1 MTELATEITEV
12 VVYTDRARVTRHGD
26 ISLEPGI
33 QSLEIP
39 DLTSLLNP
47 DSVRASAKGT
57 ANARLLGVKVKRIF
71 YEEAVTEQVHE
82 LEEKIETYQDEL
94 KAFEV
99 KEERIKQTQDSL
111 STLAEQ
117 TETYALALAS
127 GEQSIEEQLSLFDKL
142 RNRVIKF
149 DRDLIKNTK
158 DRREKERQLDKVRK
172 EIERW
177 YGTPH
182 RETYTAILELEVDSA
197 GEFNVDLSYVVSG
210 VGWQPLYDLHFSE
223 DSTPN
228 SLEVN
233 YLAQVSQNTGESW
246 QDVVLSLSTARPA
259 QTSILPELEPWFIRP
274 LTSRVPTVRS
284 VAAAPLMGRLEEASP
299 LELAMEDAEGVQVEA
314 GLAAVESSGT
324 NVTYRIPST
333 VTIPADGSPHKTTV
347 AIFSIPTDLDYAC
360 APKLTEAVYRQLHTV
375 NDSPYTLLSGP
386 ANLFADEEFIGSI
399 KVELTP
405 PRGKVE
411 LYLGVEDRL
420 KVEREF
426 IRRDVDK
433 RMVGGRR
440 RILFGYEIK
449 AENLL
454 SHQVDLA
461 IHDQMPVSRS
471 EDVKVKLEF
480 ADPKP
485 STQEDMNLLTWEL
498 TLKSNENRTIRFV
511 FGVEHPQGMQ
521 IIGLP

>member
-1 MTELATEITEV
+1 MTELVTEITDV
-12 VVYTDRARVTRHGD
+12 VVYTDRARVTRRGD
-26 ISLEPGI
+26 TLLEPGL

-39 DLTSLLNP
+39 DLTFSLNP

-57 ANARLLGVKVKRIF
+57 AKARLLGVRVQRVF
-71 YEEAVTEQVHE
+71 YQETVTEQVHE
-82 LEEKIETYQDEL
+82 LEDQIETLQDEL
-94 KAFEV
+94 RQLEA

-149 DRDLIKNTK
+149 DRDLIKNGK

-182 RETYTAILELEVDSA
+182 REAYTAIVELEVDSA
-197 GEFNVDLSYVVSG
+197 GELSVDLSYVVSG

-223 DSTPN
+223 DSEPN
-228 SLEVN
+228 SLEIS
-233 YLAQVSQNTGESW
+233 YLAQVSQQTGENW
-246 QDVVLSLSTARPA
+246 QDIVLTLSTARPA
-259 QTSILPELEPWFIRP
+259 LTSILPELEPWFIRP
-274 LTSRVPTVRS
+274 ISSRVPTAQRG
-284 VAAAPLMGRLEEASP
+284 VATVVARQVAESP
-299 LELAMEDAEGVQVEA
+299 PDLAMPDAEDVQVESD
-314 GLAAVESSGT
+314 LATVESSGT
-324 NVTYRIPST
+324 TVTYRIPST

-347 AIFSIPTDLDYAC
+347 AIISLTPNLDYAS
-360 APKLTEAVYRQLHTV
+360 APKLVEIVYRQV
-375 NDSPYTLLSGP
+375 QVPNDSPYTLLPGP
-386 ANLFADEEFIGSI
+386 ANLFADEEFIG
-399 KVELTP
+399 VMEMELTP
-405 PRGKVE
+405 PQGKIE

-420 KVEREF
+420 KVERKL

-433 RMVGGRR
+433 RVVGSRR
-440 RILFGYEIK
+440 RILFGYEIIV
-449 AENLL
+449 ENLL
-454 SHQVDLA
+454 SHQINIA
-461 IHDQMPVSRS
+461 IYDQIPVSRH

-485 STQEDMNLLTWEL
+485 SAQEDMNMLTWDFPMKASE
-498 TLKSNENRTIRFV
+498 KRTIRFV
-511 FGVEHPQGMQ
+511 FGVEYPQAMQ
-521 IIGLP
+521 ILGLP

>member
-1 MTELATEITEV
+1 MIELATEITEV
-12 VVYTDRARVTRHGD
+12 VVYTDRARVTRHSD

-57 ANARLLGVKVKRIF
+57 ATARLLGVKVQRVF
-71 YEEAVTEQVHE
+71 YEETVTEQVHE

-94 KAFEV
+94 KALEV

-117 TETYALALAS
+117 TDTYALALAS

-182 RETYTAILELEVDSA
+182 RETYTAIIELEVDSA
-197 GEFNVDLSYVVSG
+197 GEFNLDLSYVVSG

-223 DSTPN
+223 DSNPN
-228 SLEVN
+228 SLEIN
-233 YLAQVSQNTGESW
+233 YLAQVSQNTGENW

-274 LTSRVPTVRS
+274 LTSRVPTARS
-284 VAAAPLMGRLEEASP
+284 AAAPLKGRLESAPPPDLVMEA
-299 LELAMEDAEGVQVEA
+299 EEVQVA
-314 GLAAVESSGT
+314 ADLAAVESSGT

-333 VTIPADGSPHKTTV
+333 VTILADGSPHKTTV
-347 AIFSIPTDLDYAC
+347 AIFSLPTDLDYAC

-375 NDSPYTLLSGP
+375 NESPYTLLSGP

-399 KVELTP
+399 KMELTP

-433 RMVGGRR
+433 RIVGGRR
-440 RILFGYEIK
+440 RILLGYEIK
-449 AENLL
+449 VENLF
-454 SHQVDLA
+454 SHQIDLA
-461 IHDQMPVSRS
+461 IHDQMPLSRS

-485 STQEDMNLLTWEL
+485 STQEDMNMLTWEL
-498 TLKSNENRTIRFV
+498 TMKASENRTIRFV

-521 IIGLP
+521 ILGLP